1 MDRETELARLANAE
15 KAVTDG
21 ERHIQLQ
28 EQRVAE
34 LDRDHDTKRA
44 LATLATFRQMQAE
57 HVAHRDLI
65 LKMLQQDAAA
75 KPERLTPIFRPGHY
89 SEMEEPTLRTLGRPM
104 DHRESRLEA
113 LRAHIRH
120 QIDLI
125 AHLICEEERS
135 LESVQLHNHVIE
147 ELAAEECDLN
157 DGKFS
162 SAVAPPSSSARA
174 GDGSEANKLSILS
187 A

>member
-1 MDRETELARLANAE
+1 MDRETELAHLAIAE
-15 KAVTDG
+15 KAVADG

-75 KPERLTPIFRPGHY
+75 KPERLTDPIFRPGH
-89 SEMEEPTLRTLGRPM
+89 SEMKESTLRIPWPPNWT
-104 DHRESRLEA
+104 
-113 LRAHIRH
+113 
-120 QIDLI
+120 
-125 AHLICEEERS
+125 
-135 LESVQLHNHVIE
+135 SVSH
-147 ELAAEECDLN
+147 
-157 DGKFS
+157 G
-162 SAVAPPSSSARA
+162 
-174 GDGSEANKLSILS
+174 
-187 A
+187 